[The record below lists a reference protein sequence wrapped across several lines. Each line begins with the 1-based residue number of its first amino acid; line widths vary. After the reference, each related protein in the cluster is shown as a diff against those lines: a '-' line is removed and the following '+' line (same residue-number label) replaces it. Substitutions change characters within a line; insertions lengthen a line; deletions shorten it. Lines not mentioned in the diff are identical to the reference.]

1 MLNTLLASWP
11 PMRGDVHRVLGM
23 TILFLAT
30 FVAGLLLAVR
40 VMMYGVERP
49 REDNPAGERS
59 FRLSPAII
67 VVFLIAFG
75 STGYVLTR
83 RNAGTVAMVLG
94 ISAGLGIVLS
104 LIAAHFVKKW
114 WVITPEHDVDDVR
127 YILQGHIARVT
138 KPIRADVDGEVAYEL
153 GSERHV
159 LRARSFDEAAIAAG
173 TEVVIERIEDDVA
186 YVEAWMEVEK
196 RL

>member
-1 MLNTLLASWP
+1 
-11 PMRGDVHRVLGM
+11 M

-40 VMMYGVERP
+40 VMMFGVERP
-49 REDNPAGERS
+49 REENPAGERS
-59 FRLSPAII
+59 FRLSPAMI

-75 STGYVLTR
+75 ATGYTLTR
-83 RNAGTVAMVLG
+83 LGSVSVAMILG
-94 ISAGLGIVLS
+94 VSAGLGIVLS

-138 KPIRADVDGEVAYEL
+138 KPIRADVDGEVTYEL
-153 GSERHV
+153 GSEQHV
-159 LRARSFDEAAIAAG
+159 LRARSFDDGAIAAG